1 MWLAAGFLAALTE
14 FERLRQPGQ
23 PAQGRIAGS
32 IGRICSLANPK
43 LPLEFATRRLPSGPP
58 FLSIQISPIAKEGIV
73 VLRSILRR
81 LNINLCVV
89 GATLLAGL
97 SIVATPSASA
107 DESGPDPS
115 PGFTIIPGGVADT
128 RGTVAYL
135 ANASEGIDAIDMA
148 TGRPLWDTKQGVYP
162 MALDGDWLIAKAP
175 HGKAKPNVMNV
186 VVLDA
191 TTGKKTG
198 EARQIEFPDWI
209 SVDGGIGLKFD
220 FAASI
225 EGSELTLVWLAERQF
240 AGIVEKKAE
249 AAAASTAHKV
259 ESGSAT
265 LNLETGGV
273 EVNTD
278 SVLRIPK
285 LPRAKPYY
293 DVGDKRLNMTE
304 TTEDVPGG
312 IRLIHR
318 ALNARDTRSGKPLW
332 RHEIA
337 GDVILPAN
345 LPSTAERTPPAQ
357 AAPKR
362 R

>member
-1 MWLAAGFLAALTE
+1 MSAA
-14 FERLRQPGQ
+14 
-23 PAQGRIAGS
+23 
-32 IGRICSLANPK
+32 
-43 LPLEFATRRLPSGPP
+43 
-58 FLSIQISPIAKEGIV
+58 V
-73 VLRSILRR
+73 
-81 LNINLCVV
+81 
-89 GATLLAGL
+89 
-97 SIVATPSASA
+97 VATHCHIPCIFTQVSTNRSRCTY
-107 DESGPDPS
+107 
-115 PGFTIIPGGVADT
+115 GFPFSRLLTGAPFTHSFTVIPGGIADA
-128 RGTVAYL
+128 RGTVAYV
-135 ANASEGIDAIDMA
+135 ANASEGIAALDMS
-148 TGRPLWDTKQGVYP
+148 TGQPLWDTKQGVYP
-162 MALDGDWLIAKAP
+162 MALDGTRLFAKAP
-175 HGKAKPNVMNV
+175 HGQAKPNVMNV
-186 VVLDA
+186 VILDA
-191 TTGKKTG
+191 ATGQKTG
-198 EARQIEFPDWI
+198 ETRQIAFPDWI

-225 EGSELTLVWLAERQF
+225 DGSDLLLAWLAERQF

-259 ESGSAT
+259 ESGNAR

-273 EVNTD
+273 EVNAD

-304 TTEDVPGG
+304 STEDVPGG

-318 ALNARDTRSGKPLW
+318 ALNARDTRTGKPLW

-345 LPSTAERTPPAQ
+345 LPSTAERTPPAN
-357 AAPKR
+357 AAPR

>member
-1 MWLAAGFLAALTE
+1 MLAIGPAAND
-14 FERLRQPGQ
+14 P
-23 PAQGRIAGS
+23 
-32 IGRICSLANPK
+32 
-43 LPLEFATRRLPSGPP
+43 
-58 FLSIQISPIAKEGIV
+58 ISPIAKEGIV
-73 VLRSILRR
+73 LRSYLRHC
-81 LNINLCVV
+81 NFISCIAA
-89 GATLLAGL
+89 ATLTGAL
-97 SIVATPSASA
+97 SIFAVTNASA
-107 DESGPDPS
+107 DESEPAAS
-115 PGFTIIPGGVADT
+115 SAFTVIPGGIADAG
-128 RGTVAYL
+128 GTVAYL
-135 ANASEGIDAIDMA
+135 ANASEGIDAIDMSS
-148 TGRPLWDTKQGVYP
+148 GRPLWDTKQGVYP

-175 HGKAKPNVMNV
+175 HGQAKANVMNV

-191 TTGKKTG
+191 ATGKKAG
-198 EARQIEFPDWI
+198 EARQIAFPDWI

-220 FAASI
+220 FAASV
-225 EGSELTLVWLAERQF
+225 EGSDLTLVWLAERQF
-240 AGIVEKKAE
+240 AGMVDKKAE

-259 ESGSAT
+259 ESGNAT
-265 LNLETGGV
+265 LNLETGAV

-304 TTEDVPGG
+304 STEDVPGG

-318 ALNARDTRSGKPLW
+318 ALNARDTRTGKPLW

-345 LPSTAERTPPAQ
+345 LPSTAERTLPAQ

>member
-1 MWLAAGFLAALTE
+1 M
-14 FERLRQPGQ
+14 RCNS
-23 PAQGRIAGS
+23 QGRFAIAFIAG
-32 IGRICSLANPK
+32 AP
-43 LPLEFATRRLPSGPP
+43 
-58 FLSIQISPIAKEGIV
+58 
-73 VLRSILRR
+73 
-81 LNINLCVV
+81 
-89 GATLLAGL
+89 LLALVFVVTNIEG
-97 SIVATPSASA
+97 A
-107 DESGPDPS
+107 DEGGSTS
-115 PGFTIIPGGVADT
+115 PAAFTIVPGGIADAG
-128 RGTVAYL
+128 GTVAYL
-135 ANASEGIDAIDMA
+135 ANATEGIDAIDMT
-148 TGRPLWDTKQGVYP
+148 TGQPLWDTKQGVYP
-162 MALDGDWLIAKAP
+162 MALDGTRLIAKAP

-191 TTGKKTG
+191 ATGKKTG
-198 EARQIEFPDWI
+198 ESLQIAFPDWI

-220 FAASI
+220 YMASI
-225 EGSELTLVWLAERQF
+225 EGSDLQLAWLAERQF

-259 ESGSAT
+259 ESGNAT
-265 LNLETGGV
+265 LNLETGEVG
-273 EVNTD
+273 VNTD

-304 TTEDVPGG
+304 NTEDVPGG

-318 ALNARDTRSGKPLW
+318 ALNCRDTRTGKPLW

-345 LPSTAERTPPAQ
+345 LPSTAERTPPPAQ
-357 AAPKR
+357 PAPKR